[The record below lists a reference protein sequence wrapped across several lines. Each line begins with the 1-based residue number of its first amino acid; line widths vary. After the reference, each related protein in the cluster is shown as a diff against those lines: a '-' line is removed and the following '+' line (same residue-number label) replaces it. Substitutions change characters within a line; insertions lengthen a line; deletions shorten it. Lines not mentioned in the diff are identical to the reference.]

1 MRTTTIGSHDKSPI
15 PSDTCIVNRM
25 RLGVYVTSFCA
36 CIDAGDAVVATPLP
50 QCCRW
55 LRSRVDLVVC
65 SILMT
70 LLV

>member
-15 PSDTCIVNRM
+15 PSYMHRE
-25 RLGVYVTSFCA
+25 LYASGVYVTSFCA

-65 SILMT
+65 NILMA